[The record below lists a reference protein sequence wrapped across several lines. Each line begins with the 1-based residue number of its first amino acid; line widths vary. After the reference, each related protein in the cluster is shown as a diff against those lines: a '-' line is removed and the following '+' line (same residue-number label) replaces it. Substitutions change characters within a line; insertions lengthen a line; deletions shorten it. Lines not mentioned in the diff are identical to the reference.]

1 MNTLH
6 ALQARARTYAQRVK
20 AVLLTRAAMSRPT
33 AWPEDMN
40 GGAEGAGA
48 AAVAAPA
55 DQQEHEQHLDHESV
69 RDDGRLPPP
78 SLRRLEH
85 APAALHATLA
95 QPEALPGPHG
105 AQICHAAA
113 RFGHAL
119 QGGWEPS
126 HGWAR
131 NNHDNDGAAAGACA
145 GGACAGAG
153 LDHPPPPAREVILH
167 HSPHRSGNF
176 DYFDD
181 GDDDQRRALA
191 QADANGDPDDS
202 RDGDHDNDD
211 DNDDDDDDDDND
223 GDRCWA
229 LAQAETFGNPDGRFG
244 AHRAGVARGSNDQRA
259 ELGAAMHLPA
269 VTGHNGNAGGANRV
283 CCAPP
288 PHASV
293 SIERALTRVQ
303 PCLAVVTFGCRTYA
317 PPSSRVIQVACL
329 PAH

>member
-6 ALQARARTYAQRVK
+6 ALQARARTYEQRVK
-20 AVLLTRAAMSRPT
+20 AVLFTRAAKSRPT
-33 AWPEDMN
+33 AWPEDMH

-55 DQQEHEQHLDHESV
+55 GQQEHEQHLDHESV
-69 RDDGRLPPP
+69 CDDGRLPPP

-95 QPEALPGPHG
+95 QPDALPGPHG

-113 RFGHAL
+113 RRGHAL
-119 QGGWEPS
+119 QDGWKPS

-131 NNHDNDGAAAGACA
+131 NNLMDGAAAGAGACG
-145 GGACAGAG
+145 GGACAG

-181 GDDDQRRALA
+181 DDDDQRRALA
-191 QADANGDPDDS
+191 QADANGDPD
-202 RDGDHDNDD
+202 GDHDDD
-211 DNDDDDDDDDND
+211 DGDGDD
-223 GDRCWA
+223 DRCWA